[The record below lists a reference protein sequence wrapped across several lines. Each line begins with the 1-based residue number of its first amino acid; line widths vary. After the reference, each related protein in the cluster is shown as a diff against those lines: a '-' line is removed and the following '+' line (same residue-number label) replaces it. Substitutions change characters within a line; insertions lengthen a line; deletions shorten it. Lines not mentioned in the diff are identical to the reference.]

1 VNPGGGDP
9 GVRANAIKAAGGTI
23 LPRLNADGHYSES
36 ATPPGVPPGSR
47 DLAPTVYA
55 CLRAIAQRQMAG
67 ERRRHTLTATALVHE
82 AYLRLAPAGLA
93 GADRARFFAAAAEAM
108 RRILVDHARRR
119 GAAKRGGG
127 ALRVVDM
134 ESVIDLARDD
144 NSAEILA
151 LDDAV
156 SRLEE
161 EDTDAAAVVRLRFYA
176 GLTGD
181 QVSESLGISPR
192 QVDREW
198 AYARAFL
205 LRELRLEGLG

>member
-1 VNPGGGDP
+1 MTD
-9 GVRANAIKAAGGTI
+9 
-23 LPRLNADGHYSES
+23 
-36 ATPPGVPPGSR
+36 
-47 DLAPTVYA
+47 
-55 CLRAIAQRQMAG
+55 
-67 ERRRHTLTATALVHE
+67 ERRGHTLTATALVHE

-93 GADRARFFAAAAEAM
+93 GADRARFYAAAAEAM
-108 RRILVDHARRR
+108 RRILIDHARRR
-119 GAAKRGGG
+119 RAAKRSGGG
-127 ALRVVDM
+127 LRAVDM

-181 QVSESLGISPR
+181 QVAELLGISPR

-205 LRELRLEGLG
+205 LRELRLEALG

>member
-1 VNPGGGDP
+1 
-9 GVRANAIKAAGGTI
+9 
-23 LPRLNADGHYSES
+23 
-36 ATPPGVPPGSR
+36 
-47 DLAPTVYA
+47 
-55 CLRAIAQRQMAG
+55 MAG
-67 ERRRHTLTATALVHE
+67 ERRGHTLTATALVHE

-93 GADRARFFAAAAEAM
+93 GADRARFCAAAAEAM
-108 RRILVDHARRR
+108 RRILIDHARRR
-119 GAAKRGGG
+119 GAAKRSGGG
-127 ALRVVDM
+127 LRAVDM

-181 QVSESLGISPR
+181 QVAELLGISPR

-205 LRELRLEGLG
+205 LRELRLEALG